1 MFPAPQILAVLVIT
15 TPIILV
21 SDALITYGIVSVIAS
36 VSVAIIALRVRP
48 GEATFLWSVIDAVAF
63 VAAIPAIC
71 MLIQILPLPDIP
83 LANPV
88 WQSAASA
95 LGRPLAGSISID
107 PGATLI
113 VLAQY
118 LSTLA
123 IGFVAAA
130 IAIDRHRAERI
141 LLALTTATTVIALML
156 LATGLGIFA
165 FISVG
170 EGGAARN
177 AATNCAA
184 LGVVFAAT
192 ALLHFGTKRVGST
205 AWLWVTFASF
215 VAVVI
220 CSLAVISAGTSQTQ
234 FAVIC
239 GVATLAIVVVIRIFQ
254 LGPWGCSAIV
264 AIVFVLA
271 TSTIV
276 LQPNIQSMGLTLAFA
291 KAPEP
296 LIAVTQAILADVRWG
311 GTGAG
316 TFSAVVPIYGG
327 FDAMATGAIA
337 PNALSAMIIEMGRP
351 FFWAAFVATIIFIIS
366 LLRSAV
372 QRGRDFFYAAAGA
385 ACVVT
390 ITLLAFSNAI
400 FSAPIVILV
409 ATALGIATA
418 QSKSRSA
425 RSTA

>member
-21 SDALITYGIVSVIAS
+21 SDALITYGIVLVIAS

-71 MLIQILPLPDIP
+71 MLIQILPLPDTP

-239 GVATLAIVVVIRIFQ
+239 GVATLAIVVVIRIFATWAMGMFGNRGDCICPRFQ
-254 LGPWGCSAIV
+254 HDCSSAEHSINGID
-264 AIVFVLA
+264 ARICK
-271 TSTIV
+271 SPPTI
-276 LQPNIQSMGLTLAFA
+276 SRRHARYF
-291 KAPEP
+291 
-296 LIAVTQAILADVRWG
+296 
-311 GTGAG
+311 
-316 TFSAVVPIYGG
+316 
-327 FDAMATGAIA
+327 
-337 PNALSAMIIEMGRP
+337 GRRK
-351 FFWAAFVATIIFIIS
+351 V
-366 LLRSAV
+366 
-372 QRGRDFFYAAAGA
+372 GR
-385 ACVVT
+385 
-390 ITLLAFSNAI
+390 NW
-400 FSAPIVILV
+400 
-409 ATALGIATA
+409 
-418 QSKSRSA
+418 SRNF
-425 RSTA
+425 